1 MFNGKTQ
8 LTRIWTVK
16 PDSVEK
22 MKENAESHTNWMK
35 ETHNKEGEKAL
46 LMLNWCMESEK
57 DEEGNCPVGPKK
69 IPKLVPEEELFATT
83 YYEFPG
89 NFTTNLKGSKKFL
102 QVSLGVST
110 QYDEQ
115 VMANVDSHQ
124 LALRSEILGIISEF
138 TAEDVSNRE
147 GKKQLA
153 EKIRIYLPK
162 TLIHYSNIGE
172 DVDKRDYI
180 VSNAKLEEIGWKP
193 NFSLDDGITELI
205 KCYNFLNL
213 DKTKNI

>member
-1 MFNGKTQ
+1 MAENNNQEEDKKSNILKYVLFGLGGFGLVSLGLFLGAFFLGGNDSDPSSEITQ
-8 LTRIWTVK
+8 II
-16 PDSVEK
+16 EK
-22 MKENAESHTNWMK
+22 KENPEVDENEENTEEVAEI
-35 ETHNKEGEKAL
+35 ECAEE
-46 LMLNWCMESEK
+46 EK

-102 QVSLGVST
+102 QVSIGVST

-138 TAEDVSNRE
+138 AADDVSNRE
-147 GKKQLA
+147 GKKLLA
-153 EKIRIYLPK
+153 
-162 TLIHYSNIGE
+162 
-172 DVDKRDYI
+172 DKL
-180 VSNAKLEEIGWKP
+180 K
-193 NFSLDDGITELI
+193 DGINEILEGVEGFGGVENVHFTSFVLQ
-205 KCYNFLNL
+205 
-213 DKTKNI
+213 

>member
-1 MFNGKTQ
+1 MAENKNQNDDDNNKGGILKIALLGVGGFVLLLLGIFVGSYFFGGDETDPSSEISQ
-8 LTRIWTVK
+8 II
-16 PDSVEK
+16 EK
-22 MKENAESHTNWMK
+22 KENPDKSLENEELSEEIAE
-35 ETHNKEGEKAL
+35 EDCLDE
-46 LMLNWCMESEK
+46 EK

-102 QVSLGVST
+102 QISLGVST
-110 QYDEQ
+110 QYDDQ

-147 GKKQLA
+147 GKKELA
-153 EKIRIYLPK
+153 EKLKEGINL
-162 TLIHYSNIGE
+162 T
-172 DVDKRDYI
+172 
-180 VSNAKLEEIGWKP
+180 LEEVEGFGGVE
-193 NFSLDDGITELI
+193 NVHFTSFVLQ
-205 KCYNFLNL
+205 
-213 DKTKNI
+213 

>member
-1 MFNGKTQ
+1 MAENNNQEEDKKSNILKYVLFGLGGFGLMGLGIFLGVFFLGGNDSDPSSEITQ
-8 LTRIWTVK
+8 II
-16 PDSVEK
+16 EK
-22 MKENAESHTNWMK
+22 KENPQDVTNEENTEETTEVECAE
-35 ETHNKEGEKAL
+35 E
-46 LMLNWCMESEK
+46 EK

-69 IPKLVPEEELFATT
+69 IPKLVPDEELFATT

-138 TAEDVSNRE
+138 ATEDVSNRE
-147 GKKQLA
+147 GKKLLA
-153 EKIRIYLPK
+153 NKLKDGINEIL
-162 TLIHYSNIGE
+162 E
-172 DVDKRDYI
+172 DVEGFGG
-180 VSNAKLEEIGWKP
+180 VENVHFTSFVLQ
-193 NFSLDDGITELI
+193 
-205 KCYNFLNL
+205 
-213 DKTKNI
+213 